1 MYSATKAFIKI
12 FSESLYL
19 ELQGKGVKVQ
29 ALCPGLVRT
38 DFFEKMGHDSKDIYK
53 ESGISKAMTS
63 EEVVDISLKCLE
75 KNKVICIPGM
85 NNKIFLSLFK
95 KLPRSV
101 IYKMIPSMIKK
112 M

>member
-1 MYSATKAFIKI
+1 
-12 FSESLYL
+12 
-19 ELQGKGVKVQ
+19 
-29 ALCPGLVRT
+29 
-38 DFFEKMGHDSKDIYK
+38 MGHDSKDIYK